1 MALRLLT
8 SGFMQGPIRCA
19 LIAVVALGCD
29 AGHTTTPDAD
39 AAMGRSGLTLEWSSA
54 PASWPNTKDGVTI
67 ESARF
72 SLDRLRVIGDAG
84 PGDPRTTSTML
95 DIRWDKDLAPGAIT
109 YDDAPPGLYSQV
121 ALAFDGH
128 SSYDS
133 FEIRGRVLVDSDERD
148 FRIEDSD
155 PLAFNVAID
164 EMLSPG
170 ESATIRL
177 RVNFTHAL
185 ESIDWTMLD
194 SSDGRLE
201 LDSSDTQMA
210 TFRTNLIESFEIVGI
225 SSSAR

>member
-19 LIAVVALGCD
+19 LIAGVALGCD
-29 AGHTTTPDAD
+29 TGHTTTPDAD
-39 AAMGRSGLTLEWSSA
+39 APMGPSGLALEWSSA
-54 PASWPNTKDGVTI
+54 PESWPNTKDGVTI

-95 DIRWDKDLAPGAIT
+95 DIRWDKDLAPGTIT

-128 SSYDS
+128 SSYNT

-210 TFRTNLIESFEIVGI
+210 TFRTNLIQSFEIIDI
-225 SSSAR
+225 SSSTR